1 MRITL
6 IERKLNCTLSLF
18 SDFSGSSYSEGRK
31 NLKPFGCL
39 LLGGT
44 QFFLGGEGV
53 PASSSEDRVIIS
65 IPFRSYCNFNMR
77 LLDLY
82 ID

>member
-1 MRITL
+1 MRKTL
-6 IERKLNCTLSLF
+6 IDRKLNCTFITF
-18 SDFSGSSYSEGRK
+18 SDFSGSSHSEGRK
-31 NLKPFGCL
+31 NLNPFGCL

-53 PASSSEDRVIIS
+53 PASSLEDRVIIS
-65 IPFRSYCNFNMR
+65 IPFRSYCNFNIR

>member
-1 MRITL
+1 MYLYHFFQIFLAHHIVRA
-6 IERKLNCTLSLF
+6 E
-18 SDFSGSSYSEGRK
+18 K
-31 NLKPFGCL
+31 NLKPFECL

-77 LLDLY
+77 LLDLC